1 MYLKHLS
8 LTNFRS
14 FSRLDLEIP
23 REIFLLVGDN
33 AQGKT
38 TLLEAVY
45 FLSTFTSFHASADR
59 QLISFTAPQGGIAS
73 QNGIAVGRITGE
85 FVKQSHVHRIE
96 CRLIREP
103 VGVNGSLRFR
113 KEVLLD
119 GVKRKISEVIGVFNA
134 VIFLPQMARIIEE
147 GPAERRRYLDMIIS
161 QVSPRYVT
169 HLNDYAQTLSQRNAL
184 LKQLAE
190 RGGDPGQ
197 LAVWDGM
204 LARHG
209 AHIMLERIQ
218 AIREV
223 EAEAKRVHYD
233 LTHGREVLRLDYQPA
248 YDPLAVSNGQMSL
261 PVSTV
266 ADRSG
271 FSVEEIETGLLEALR
286 KLQRE
291 EIARGVTTIGPH
303 RDELRFLGNQVDL
316 GDYGSRGQ
324 GRTALLAMK
333 LAEVTWLKG
342 RTGEWPVL
350 LLDEI
355 MSELDTGRR
364 DDLLAALSA
373 CDQAILTST
382 DLSMFATDFVKSH
395 PVWRVAAG
403 MVKHEVDEA

>member
-1 MYLKHLS
+1 MYIEHLS

-14 FSRLDLEIP
+14 FSRLDLAVP

-38 TLLEAVY
+38 TLLEAIY
-45 FLSTFTSFHASADR
+45 FLSTFTSFQASADR
-59 QLISFTAPQGGIAS
+59 QLLSFTAPE
-73 QNGIAVGRITGE
+73 NGIAVGRILGE
-85 FVKQSHVHRIE
+85 FKRGGARHRIE
-96 CRLIREP
+96 ARLIREP
-103 VGVNGSLRFR
+103 NGVNGSLKFR

-119 GVKRKISEVIGVFNA
+119 GVKRKLSEVIGTFNA

-147 GPAERRRYLDMIIS
+147 GPSERRRYLDMLIS
-161 QVSPRYVT
+161 QVSTRYVS
-169 HLNDYAQTLSQRNAL
+169 HLGDYAQTLAQRNAL

-209 AHIMLERIQ
+209 AFIMRERIQ

-248 YDPLAVSNGQMSL
+248 YEPLSVPEGQMAL

-266 ADRSG
+266 ADRSNL
-271 FSVEEIETGLLEALR
+271 SLEEIESGLLESLK

-303 RDELRFLGNQVDL
+303 RDEVRFLSNQVDL
-316 GDYGSRGQ
+316 GNYGSRGQ

-333 LAEVTWLKG
+333 LAEVAWLKE

-350 LLDEI
+350 LLDET
-355 MSELDTGRR
+355 MSELDVRR
-364 DDLLAALSA
+364 REDLLTALSE

-382 DLSMFATDFVKSH
+382 DLSMFHEDFVKRH
-395 PVWRVAAG
+395 PVWRLAG
-403 MVKHEVDEA
+403 GVVNPD

>member
-1 MYLKHLS
+1 MYIEHLS

-14 FSRLDLEIP
+14 FSRLDLAVP

-38 TLLEAVY
+38 TLLEAIY
-45 FLSTFTSFHASADR
+45 FLSTFTSFQASADR
-59 QLISFTAPQGGIAS
+59 QLLSFTAPE
-73 QNGIAVGRITGE
+73 NGIAVGRILGE
-85 FVKQSHVHRIE
+85 FKRGGARHRIE
-96 CRLIREP
+96 ARLIREP
-103 VGVNGSLRFR
+103 NGVNGSLKFR

-119 GVKRKISEVIGVFNA
+119 GVKRKLSEVIGTFNA

-147 GPAERRRYLDMIIS
+147 GPSERRRYLDMLIS
-161 QVSPRYVT
+161 QVSTRYVS
-169 HLNDYAQTLSQRNAL
+169 HLGDYAQTLAQRNAL

-209 AHIMLERIQ
+209 AFIMRERIQ

-248 YDPLAVSNGQMSL
+248 YEPLSVPEGQMAL

-266 ADRSG
+266 ADRSNL
-271 FSVEEIETGLLEALR
+271 SLEEIESGLLESLK

-291 EIARGVTTIGPH
+291 EIARGMTTIGPH
-303 RDELRFLGNQVDL
+303 RDEVRFLSNQVDL
-316 GDYGSRGQ
+316 GNYGSRGQ

-333 LAEVTWLKG
+333 LAEVAWLKE

-350 LLDEI
+350 LLDET
-355 MSELDTGRR
+355 MSELDVRR
-364 DDLLAALSA
+364 REDLLTALSE

-382 DLSMFATDFVKSH
+382 DLSMFHEDFVKRH
-395 PVWRVAAG
+395 PVWRLAG
-403 MVKHEVDEA
+403 GVVNPD